1 MFETIEI
8 RTQRG
13 GHHNSFLQ
21 HTLVSLILSKLWK
34 ICASQP
40 PTYLFSSYMTRW
52 QIYSRTLDTSKSVG
66 HTSVYKMCR
75 GHFHHGITHKSHNL
89 DVAIDQGAR
98 STQATRALNVKSSA
112 LSDFLQVGSTPEIQA
127 FRRPKRILQSSAQR
141 LKRQIM
147 QENCKLKNH
156 IPEKYESVWVN
167 EKPRSIVKICLDHN
181 ESGREPARSTHTHIE
196 SVHFVT
202 LLLAENLYWTGV

>member
-52 QIYSRTLDTSKSVG
+52 QIYSSILDTSKSVG

-75 GHFHHGITHKSHNL
+75 GPFHHGITHKSHRML
-89 DVAIDQGAR
+89 QLTKVLEAHKQLGPSMSKAAPCRIFFRLEAPPKYR
-98 STQATRALNVKSSA
+98 SSGVQNGYYNRPHNVWNDK
-112 LSDFLQVGSTPEIQA
+112 
-127 FRRPKRILQSSAQR
+127 IL
-141 LKRQIM
+141 

-156 IPEKYESVWVN
+156 IPERYESVWVN
-167 EKPRSIVKICLDHN
+167 ENPRSIVKICLDHN
-181 ESGREPARSTHTHIE
+181 ESGREPGRSTHTH
-196 SVHFVT
+196 T
-202 LLLAENLYWTGV
+202 